1 MSCFS
6 KADLEMVLVI
16 LFLGV
21 GLILSIFFAME
32 NLASAI
38 IGAFAGYLARTIKD
52 NMKGKGDMQ

>member
-1 MSCFS
+1 
-6 KADLEMVLVI
+6 MVLVI

-52 NMKGKGDMQ
+52 NMKGKGDVQ